1 MAENEEKSKIPLKE
15 IILNRDERGDES
27 ENENEETEDKTISIK
42 REVKSSKIIGNEK
55 VAKVPIFSIDTN
67 NINKHL
73 DREASSNSNTLK
85 STESTS
91 EKIGKKKDLYQKNHE
106 IKHTCDTC
114 YGSSGSPISLNQNS
128 QIIGINKV
136 QSSKIKEDSLEK
148 VKEGVV
154 EEKPNNDNLL
164 KGLDKNI
171 KNKEDNKVGIVSSI
185 LILNLI
191 GIFREIK
198 NAEPDVETYF
208 RLEKKS
214 SKKPK
219 NKEKPIYNI
228 PIEKIKEEMRNKIK
242 NKKNIENLKKG
253 LNSNIN
259 KNINNIP
266 FINPNNYNNFNNY
279 NYSNINNQYIFNN
292 FNGNM
297 NVNMSN
303 IIQYNYYKKYFD
315 KIQKQMFDFQK
326 LYNFGLSA
334 LQKQDNI
341 NNYLL
346 YLNNYTN
353 NIEQIGNNLLY
364 SNNFGFFNNHLLPP
378 NYYPN
383 NNIMKLNNMSN
394 MNNIINYNNKSN
406 QNQEKYTITFKRKTN
421 DPNIEQISKIHVT
434 TSYVKE
440 NPNEK
445 KENGSQ
451 KNEKKLINLE
461 DIELNKE
468 TRTVVRLNP
477 IPPNY
482 SSFDISKLLDKYLK
496 IESGKNQ
503 RIYKALYVPLCKIIG
518 KNLGYCFVM
527 MAKPKYV
534 IEFYKTFEG
543 KSFGK
548 KKCKKPCNVIWAD
561 IQGEAFLKKSEEDP
575 IRKPIIF
582 KDLRDD

>member
-1 MAENEEKSKIPLKE
+1 MAEIDRRDIIPSSEILSKRVERKE
-15 IILNRDERGDES
+15 ES
-27 ENENEETEDKTISIK
+27 EDENEETEDKTNSIK
-42 REVKSSKIIGNEK
+42 RE
-55 VAKVPIFSIDTN
+55 AKGPDFFIDIN
-67 NINKHL
+67 NINKS
-73 DREASSNSNTLK
+73 ESAKQITSNNSNTLK

-91 EKIGKKKDLYQKNHE
+91 EKTEKKKDFYEKNNE
-106 IKHTCDTC
+106 IKNTC
-114 YGSSGSPISLNQNS
+114 YGSSGSPILFKRNS
-128 QIIGINKV
+128 QIISINKG
-136 QSSKIKEDSLEK
+136 QFSKKKKDSPEK
-148 VKEGVV
+148 LREGDA

-164 KGLDKNI
+164 KELDKNI
-171 KNKEDNKVGIVSSI
+171 KNKEENIKVGLPSI
-185 LILNLI
+185 TNINLI
-191 GIFREIK
+191 EISREEKDIDLE
-198 NAEPDVETYF
+198 NNY
-208 RLEKKS
+208 RLENKN
-214 SKKPK
+214 SKKTK
-219 NKEKPIYNI
+219 NKEKPIYKI
-228 PIEKIKEEMRNKIK
+228 PIDEIKEEVRNKKK

-266 FINPNNYNNFNNY
+266 LINPNNYNNFINY
-279 NYSNINNQYIFNN
+279 NYSNVNNQYIFNN
-292 FNGNM
+292 INGNM
-297 NVNMSN
+297 NNF
-303 IIQYNYYKKYFD
+303 IQYNYYKKSLD

-346 YLNNYTN
+346 YLNNYAN
-353 NIEQIGNNLLY
+353 NIEQFGNNLLY
-364 SNNFGFFNNHLLPP
+364 SNNFRFFNNNLLPY
-378 NYYPN
+378 NYFPN
-383 NNIMKLNNMSN
+383 NNIMKLNN

-406 QNQEKYTITFKRKTN
+406 QNQEKYTITLKRKTN

-440 NPNEK
+440 NQNEK

-482 SSFDISKLLDKYLK
+482 SSFDISKLLDRYLK

>member
-1 MAENEEKSKIPLKE
+1 MKIVE
-15 IILNRDERGDES
+15 
-27 ENENEETEDKTISIK
+27 
-42 REVKSSKIIGNEK
+42 NEK
-55 VAKVPIFSIDTN
+55 VLKEPNFSIDIN
-67 NINKHL
+67 NINK
-73 DREASSNSNTLK
+73 RSSSKQETSNNSNTLK
-85 STESTS
+85 STEYTS
-91 EKIGKKKDLYQKNHE
+91 EKIEDFFQKNYE
-106 IKHTCDTC
+106 SNHTCDVC
-114 YGSSGSPISLNQNS
+114 YGSSGSPIFLNQNS
-128 QIIGINKV
+128 QIIDINKG
-136 QSSKIKEDSLEK
+136 QSSKIKEDSLEE
-148 VKEGVV
+148 VKEAIVD
-154 EEKPNNDNLL
+154 EKPNNDNLL
-164 KGLDKNI
+164 KDLDNNI
-171 KNKEDNKVGIVSSI
+171 KNKEDNKVGFNSFI
-185 LILNLI
+185 LFIFLNLI

-198 NAEPDVETYF
+198 NVDVETYF
-208 RLEKKS
+208 RVEKKS
-214 SKKPK
+214 SKKTK
-219 NKEKPIYNI
+219 NKEKPIFNI
-228 PIEKIKEEMRNKIK
+228 PIEEIKEEMRNKIK

-279 NYSNINNQYIFNN
+279 NYSNVNNQYIFNN
-292 FNGNM
+292 LNGNM

-303 IIQYNYYKKYFD
+303 IIQYNYYKKYLD

-346 YLNNYTN
+346 YINNYTN
-353 NIEQIGNNLLY
+353 NIEQFGNNLLY
-364 SNNFGFFNNHLLPP
+364 SNNFGFFNNNLLPP

-383 NNIMKLNNMSN
+383 NNIIKLNNMNN
-394 MNNIINYNNKSN
+394 MSKIINYNNKSN

-440 NPNEK
+440 NANEK